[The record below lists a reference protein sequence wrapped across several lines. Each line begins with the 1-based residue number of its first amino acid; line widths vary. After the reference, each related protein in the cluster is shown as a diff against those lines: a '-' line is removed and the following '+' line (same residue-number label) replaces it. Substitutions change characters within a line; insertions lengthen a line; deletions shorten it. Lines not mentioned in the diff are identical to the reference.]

1 MSVRSRISSAPTPEG
16 PPNLCALM
24 AIMSAW
30 GRGSFPADC
39 EQSAKTRPPCFR
51 TTALKPSKGWITPV
65 SLFTGCIATN
75 ESATSKGRRTPPPL
89 VDAQPLRILRHA
101 HYGVML
107 DCRGHNPPRFCS
119 RESDGNGFA
128 CAAGENYMVMPAQRC
143 SNPGPSVLECGTCR
157 PAIGMRRRGIGPAF
171 KCAQHCFPSLRQYGR
186 GGGMIEIKT
195 TGQGGVTHLLRN
207 RIEFLYRS

>member
-1 MSVRSRISSAPTPEG
+1 
-16 PPNLCALM
+16 
-24 AIMSAW
+24 
-30 GRGSFPADC
+30 
-39 EQSAKTRPPCFR
+39 
-51 TTALKPSKGWITPV
+51 
-65 SLFTGCIATN
+65 
-75 ESATSKGRRTPPPL
+75 
-89 VDAQPLRILRHA
+89 
-101 HYGVML
+101 ML

-186 GGGMIEIKT
+186 GGGMIERSEEHTSELQSLMRISYAVFCLKKKT
-195 TGQGGVTHLLRN
+195 KPNTKSINATITQPHA
-207 RIEFLYRS
+207 